1 MMIHARP
8 ATRSDDEA
16 LANLTRV
23 AWDQPDADPAPIPDD
38 ELAAWFVAELD
49 DGSVSAAAA
58 GQRRGSVSDLWL
70 VRAIEGS
77 TDEEA
82 ALAALDAL
90 TQTHIGEGATA
101 QRFRTPREALHP
113 TWLLPLLARVGFD
126 ETELP
131 ESERDEMIEFA
142 RPLF

>member
-23 AWDQPDADPAPIPDD
+23 AWDQPDADPGPIPDD

-58 GQRRGSVSDLWL
+58 GQRRGS

-142 RPLF
+142 WPLF